1 MVARKTTVDRRSVE
15 PDLARILIDGHVYQ
29 ADSAG
34 RLLPCPSLNDF
45 RAAWAESGPE
55 LTAAHVA
62 KSPGTRPWAWWAFSC
77 QSPPSWTWDIL
88 LVGWVDGVPARNR
101 NRPSDHQQ
109 YAHLL
114 AIGELSE
121 AEQEA
126 VRRHPTQCVLCTGAW
141 PKR

>member
-55 LTAAHVA
+55 LTAAACRKVA
-62 KSPGTRPWAWWAFSC
+62 W
-77 QSPPSWTWDIL
+77 
-88 LVGWVDGVPARNR
+88 
-101 NRPSDHQQ
+101 
-109 YAHLL
+109 Y
-114 AIGELSE
+114 
-121 AEQEA
+121 EA
-126 VRRHPTQCVLCTGAW
+126 VGVVGVFLSISAKLDLGHTPCRLG
-141 PKR
+141 